1 MEKHFFNKLLFF
13 TMVHK
18 LKGAPDETRKQLA
31 ERTEQTFIERE
42 MKIMDIKKY
51 EGFKEEHFLMQNQI
65 AELKSENQVSHFY
78 NLINLV
84 SQNQCLKI
92 RRQNY

>member
-1 MEKHFFNKLLFF
+1 
-13 TMVHK
+13 MVHK

-51 EGFKEEHFLMQNQI
+51 EGFKEEHFLMQN
-65 AELKSENQVSHFY
+65 
-78 NLINLV
+78 
-84 SQNQCLKI
+84 
-92 RRQNY
+92 